1 VKVMDGQQLAKE
13 FTPDL
18 RSPQPQG
25 GENTP
30 VAVPIKRPRGSP
42 TFHMPH
48 KARKR
53 IPLRQKT
60 SDESSL
66 APHVLRLCTQPTEQS
81 NSKPQENWSDLEL
94 QQNLYYFILIEI
106 VGLLTSK
113 RFSGTVSASMYILEE
128 VTTLLERVSNKMHC
142 IACIDFLYSF
152 NSSGLSA

>member
-1 VKVMDGQQLAKE
+1 MDNSSQKNLRLIYVRPSHRGWEYTCSCTYKASKRFPYFPYATQGAE
-13 FTPDL
+13 TP
-18 RSPQPQG
+18 
-25 GENTP
+25 
-30 VAVPIKRPRGSP
+30 
-42 TFHMPH
+42 
-48 KARKR
+48 
-53 IPLRQKT
+53 
-60 SDESSL
+60 DESSL